1 MTTEEPGTAALWI
14 IAVVISVL
22 AIGAA
27 FLFVASLKKGTV
39 EL

>member
-27 FLFVASLKKGTV
+27 FYLSPP
-39 EL
+39 